1 MDNLKLPNVE
11 LEVEPEP
18 KPTVDNS
25 VVAPPPKIEVMVNN
39 SEDITPHEEIF
50 KQIPEPEV
58 PPPKKKRQASQKQLE
73 NLAKMRTRRAENR
86 AKAKAEEAAK
96 IPENATPVK
105 SHTPQVHSA
114 PSMPSMNSADGFL
127 NFMDYMEKY
136 KNLKDNWKKR
146 EIEKAKSYVSKQN
159 PPEEKTHVEPKKKPV
174 SKPPSL
180 ITNHSSNNNT
190 YSDYF

>member
-11 LEVEPEP
+11 LEVVPEP
-18 KPTVDNS
+18 AVDNS
-25 VVAPPPKIEVMVNN
+25 IVAPPPKIEVMVNN
-39 SEDITPHEEIF
+39 SEDITPHEEVF
-50 KQIPEPEV
+50 KQNPEPEV

-73 NLAKMRTRRAENR
+73 NLAKMRNRRAENR

-96 IPENATPVK
+96 IPENATPIK
-105 SHTPQVHSA
+105 SHTPQVQSA

-146 EIEKAKSYVSKQN
+146 EIEKAKSYVSKQQN
-159 PPEEKTHVEPKKKPV
+159 QPEEKTHVEPKKKPV

-190 YSDYF
+190 YNDYF

>member
-11 LEVEPEP
+11 LDIEPEP
-18 KPTVDNS
+18 VVDNT

-58 PPPKKKRQASQKQLE
+58 PAPKKKRQASQKQLE
-73 NLAKMRTRRAENR
+73 NLAKMRNKRAENR
-86 AKAKAEEAAK
+86 AKAKAEEASK

-105 SHTPQVHSA
+105 SHTPEVQSA
-114 PSMPSMNSADGFL
+114 PPMPSMNSADGFL
-127 NFMDYMEKY
+127 NFMSYMEKY
-136 KNLKDNWKKR
+136 KDLKDNWKKR

-159 PPEEKTHVEPKKKPV
+159 QQEEKTYVEPKKKPV